1 MIGILSK
8 ESFEAYHSHSSKIKS
23 IPKFNPNHEQC
34 VATFNAR
41 SQNLLKNDIM
51 ELTLYVE
58 DQTTGKK
65 TGTQTK
71 KRKFDPDKSEH
82 VSTRFPEKTID
93 GIDFFVL
100 DGGALIP
107 LEWKDIYL
115 WYSSSK
121 APKAWRDAFFAAIP
135 SELTEV
141 QEQSA
146 QYSKF

>member
-41 SQNLLKNDIM
+41 SQNLLKSDIM

-65 TGTQTK
+65 LGLRP
-71 KRKFDPDKSEH
+71 RKGS
-82 VSTRFPEKTID
+82 STRTTLNMFRL
-93 GIDFFVL
+93 DFQRRL
-100 DGGALIP
+100 LM
-107 LEWKDIYL
+107 
-115 WYSSSK
+115 
-121 APKAWRDAFFAAIP
+121 
-135 SELTEV
+135 ELTFLCWMV
-141 QEQSA
+141 GHSFHLSGRTSISGTAHQKPQKRGGMHFLQLFHQS
-146 QYSKF
+146 